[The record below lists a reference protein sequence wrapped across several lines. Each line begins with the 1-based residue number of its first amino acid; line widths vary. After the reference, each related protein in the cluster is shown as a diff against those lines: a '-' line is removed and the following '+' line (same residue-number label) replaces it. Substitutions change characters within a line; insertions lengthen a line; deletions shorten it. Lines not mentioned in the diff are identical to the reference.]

1 MHRFMSA
8 EMTETTTKNHAQKR
22 QFIGLKTGNGSH
34 SRDVSRRNTDAVLLW
49 TYQWGWTT
57 ENALKELLQLK
68 RRLGYEMSKRGY
80 LEKVSSP
87 KASRLPFAYVIS
99 SAALRSATNLYA
111 GAFNAS
117 NPLPYPWPRKP
128 VPFISLGEH
137 QEKAQLTAIRELHR
151 QCGRLQT
158 ARQLIADSES
168 GDTGSL
174 PDFQIDLPDGTK
186 EWHEIEISPKYTE
199 RLIFQL
205 HGREIARAK
214 GAFDKLVWWCDS
226 ISVAQNIKTVLSAES
241 LPATTTRTDGS
252 ISRDSTRRGW
262 SPSRLLQSCEF
273 LIIGDSRDSPT
284 SIPVKADKIRYD
296 HQKDYTEQLEVVDGL

>member
-1 MHRFMSA
+1 MFLAIPGEMALVMATITAAEMAYRMFFISVLYAIRTPLHRFMSA

-68 RRLGYEMSKRGY
+68 RRLGYEMSRRGY

-128 VPFISLGEH
+128 VPLISLGEH
-137 QEKAQLTAIRELHR
+137 QEKAI
-151 QCGRLQT
+151 
-158 ARQLIADSES
+158 
-168 GDTGSL
+168 
-174 PDFQIDLPDGTK
+174 
-186 EWHEIEISPKYTE
+186 IS
-199 RLIFQL
+199 
-205 HGREIARAK
+205 
-214 GAFDKLVWWCDS
+214 
-226 ISVAQNIKTVLSAES
+226 
-241 LPATTTRTDGS
+241 
-252 ISRDSTRRGW
+252 
-262 SPSRLLQSCEF
+262 
-273 LIIGDSRDSPT
+273 
-284 SIPVKADKIRYD
+284 
-296 HQKDYTEQLEVVDGL
+296 